1 MVNQVKQENV
11 LVKSCLVVKNG
22 NDPKLI
28 IGNKGNLISSRK
40 QVIFECH
47 TILLQK
53 LCNYAVVLGI
63 CLEYVAV
70 LIENLHDF
78 MILIHP
84 DFKVLALSDH
94 TITIF
99 IYRILIFFL
108 L

>member
-1 MVNQVKQENV
+1 M
-11 LVKSCLVVKNG
+11 KNG
-22 NDPKLI
+22 NNPKLI
-28 IGNKGNLISSRK
+28 IGLLNCEGNIISPRK
-40 QVIFECH
+40 QVVFKCH

-70 LIENLHDF
+70 LIGNLHDF

-84 DFKVLALSDH
+84 DIKVLALSDH

-99 IYRILIFFL
+99 IYRILIFFFYFKQIIFFKMYL
-108 L
+108 NQF